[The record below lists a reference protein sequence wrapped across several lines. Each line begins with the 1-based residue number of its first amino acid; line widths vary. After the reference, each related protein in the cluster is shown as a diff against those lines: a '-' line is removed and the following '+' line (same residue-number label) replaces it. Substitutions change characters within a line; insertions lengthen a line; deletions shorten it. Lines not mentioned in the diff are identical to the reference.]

1 MANQESIDYFVEV
14 LTIKREKYAHM
25 APIKDKPLSSSCVDF
40 VLNYWPGVLSCCE
53 RVYSSSKE
61 FAVHLTGS
69 HLSPKKIPQPTVV
82 DPSAV
87 PPVSEPLPVV
97 SSSEQILASPPHSL
111 QTSPQRSRRKSG
123 RLAIEQASSRNV

>member
-25 APIKDKPLSSSCVDF
+25 APIKDKPLSSSCSDF
-40 VLNYWPGVLSCCE
+40 VLNYWPGVLSCCD
-53 RVYSSSKE
+53 RVYSTCKE

-69 HLSPKKIPQPTVV
+69 HLPPKKIPQPAVV

-87 PPVSEPLPVV
+87 PPVPEPVV
-97 SSSEQILASPPHSL
+97 SSTEQILAVSPISF
-111 QTSPQRSRRKSG
+111 QTTPQRSRRKSG
-123 RLAIEQASSRNV
+123 RLAIEQAPSRNVL